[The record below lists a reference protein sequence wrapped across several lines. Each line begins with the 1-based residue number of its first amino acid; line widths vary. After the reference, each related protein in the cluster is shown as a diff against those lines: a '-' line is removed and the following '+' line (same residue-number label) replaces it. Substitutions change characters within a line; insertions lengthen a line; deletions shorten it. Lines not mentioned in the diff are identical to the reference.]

1 MGKLPQHCL
10 LLLIFPYA
18 DTSDALKVAVLTSIA
33 AGVKEHSFFT
43 CQDEENLLQCPKDL
57 TPVKYIHLTQAF
69 WSMTLKS

>member
-1 MGKLPQHCL
+1 VGKLPQHCL

-43 CQDEENLLQCPKDL
+43 CQDEENLLQ
-57 TPVKYIHLTQAF
+57 
-69 WSMTLKS
+69 